1 MAGEVEEVRTREYSF
16 TDHET
21 RLKSTAEAKQILP
34 EYNLLYQENTDLA
47 GWVKIEGTRINY
59 PVMSTPEEPEF
70 YLHRD
75 FYRQESYSGTPFI
88 GQDYQAENLI
98 LMLFGHHMRNGTMFS
113 DLMKY
118 RDNSF
123 WDNHRTIQ
131 FDTLYEKRKYEIFA
145 AGYPP
150 SASEAE
156 LYMRLYSSTGGSRYQ
171 EYIRSLKEEALY
183 ETGIWAE
190 RAPLLLLITCSYQ
203 ETDGRFFVAG
213 CLKEE

>member
-1 MAGEVEEVRTREYSF
+1 MSCFYYGFSQLSMLEFFVFRKT
-16 TDHET
+16 ET
-21 RLKSTAEAKQILP
+21 CETNNHPLCGCASIVIQKSP
-34 EYNLLYQENTDLA
+34 FR
-47 GWVKIEGTRINY
+47 IEGTRINY

-145 AGYPP
+145 VGYAP

-156 LYMRLYSSTGGSRYQ
+156 QYMRFYSFTGSSGYQ
-171 EYIRSLKEEALY
+171 EYIQLLKEEALY
-183 ETGIWAE
+183 ETGIWPE